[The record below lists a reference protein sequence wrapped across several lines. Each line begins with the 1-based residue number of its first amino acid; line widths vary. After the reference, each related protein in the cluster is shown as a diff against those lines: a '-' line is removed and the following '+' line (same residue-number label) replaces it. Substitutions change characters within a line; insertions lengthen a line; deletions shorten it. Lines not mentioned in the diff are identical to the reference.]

1 MIYRNSKFFHLYF
14 LRICLFS
21 GIHASSQEFGFKL
34 LFAFKDT
41 KDLFNHGRL
50 SKKER
55 KKKNSNSLNQRDE
68 LKLLR

>member
-50 SKKER
+50 SE
-55 KKKNSNSLNQRDE
+55 KKKGKKFKQF
-68 LKLLR
+68 KPA